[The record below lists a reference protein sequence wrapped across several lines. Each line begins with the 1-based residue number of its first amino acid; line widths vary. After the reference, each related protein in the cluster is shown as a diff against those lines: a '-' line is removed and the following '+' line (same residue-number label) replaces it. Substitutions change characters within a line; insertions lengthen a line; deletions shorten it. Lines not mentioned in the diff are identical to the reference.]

1 MADIPLKALTIKN
14 LRTSEQRFF
23 ATQVCAILK
32 DTLGPESQV
41 TQEFVD
47 AADKYLVATAEA
59 ALATLSLAEADESA
73 DRAWSALYYQIQ
85 ASIRD
90 QRDEVRIAA
99 ETVQAVYEQFPN
111 PTTLNYA
118 SEYGILSALLDQ
130 LEALPQ
136 ETLTHSRAG
145 DQISQL
151 RTAYSNFLAQ
161 SKAHTE
167 IASTRVYGVRHE
179 TRSGLIEAWRVLR
192 KRLPVLVD
200 LNKDEAAEKAIQQIN
215 VLIDNQKNALN
226 ARSKKD

>member
-1 MADIPLKALTIKN
+1 MNPIKPLELQK
-14 LRTSEQRFF
+14 LRSSEQRFF
-23 ATQVCAILK
+23 AMQVCAVLK

-41 TQEFVD
+41 TQDFVD
-47 AADKYLVATAEA
+47 AADKYLIATAETA
-59 ALATLSLAEADESA
+59 PATLSLAEADEAS
-73 DRAWSALYYQIQ
+73 DKAWSALYFQLQ
-85 ASIRD
+85 ASVRD
-90 QRDEVRIAA
+90 QREEVRSAA

-111 PTTLNYA
+111 PTSLNYA

-130 LEALPQ
+130 LEALPE
-136 ETLTHSRAG
+136 ETRTCSRAA

-151 RTAYSNFLAQ
+151 RTAYSNFIAQ

-179 TRSGLIEAWRVLR
+179 TRTGLIEAWRVLR

-215 VLIDNQKNALN
+215 VLVDNQKNALN

>member
-23 ATQVCAILK
+23 AMQICAILK

-47 AADKYLVATAEA
+47 AADKYLVATAETA
-59 ALATLSLAEADESA
+59 PATLSLAEADASA
-73 DRAWSALYYQIQ
+73 DRAWSALYFQIQ

-90 QRDEVRIAA
+90 QRDDVRAAA

-136 ETLTHSRAG
+136 ETLTNSRTA
-145 DQISQL
+145 DLISQL
-151 RTAYSNFLAQ
+151 RASYDAFIAQ

-167 IASTRVYGVRHE
+167 IASTRVYGLRHE

-200 LNKDEAAEKAIQQIN
+200 LNRDEAAEKAIQQIN

>member
-1 MADIPLKALTIKN
+1 MVDIPLKALTIKN
-14 LRTSEQRFF
+14 LRASEQRFF

-47 AADKYLVATAEA
+47 AADKYLVATAETA
-59 ALATLSLAEADESA
+59 PATLSLAEADEAA
-73 DRAWSALYYQIQ
+73 DKAWSALYYQLQ

-90 QRDEVRIAA
+90 QRDDVRAAA
-99 ETVQAVYEQFPN
+99 EAVQAVYEQFPN
-111 PTTLNYA
+111 PTMLNYA
-118 SEYGILSALLDQ
+118 SEYGILSALLEQ
-130 LEALPQ
+130 LEALPK
-136 ETLTHSRAG
+136 ELRTRSRTA
-145 DQISQL
+145 DLISQL
-151 RTAYSNFLAQ
+151 RASYDAFIAQ

-179 TRSGLIEAWRVLR
+179 TRSGLIDAWRVLR

-200 LNKDEAAEKAIQQIN
+200 LNRDEAAEKAIQQIN
-215 VLIDNQKNALN
+215 VLIDKQKTALN

>member
-1 MADIPLKALTIKN
+1 MAVTLNPLN
-14 LRTSEQRFF
+14 LQRIRTSEQRFF

-59 ALATLSLAEADESA
+59 APATLSLAEADESA